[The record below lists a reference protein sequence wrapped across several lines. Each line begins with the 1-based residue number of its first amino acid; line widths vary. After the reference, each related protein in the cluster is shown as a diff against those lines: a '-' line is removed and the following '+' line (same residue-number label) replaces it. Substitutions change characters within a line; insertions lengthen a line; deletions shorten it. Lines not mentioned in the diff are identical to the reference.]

1 MKYIFK
7 NLAAILS
14 VLLVTYSC
22 DKNPDNPIYELDPD
36 AIHGVI
42 LRTISIDNFLLNSSD
57 PNSAFMVTV
66 EEQDNQDGAL
76 MESVDVYLGFRD
88 FTPDNGTTV
97 VSRTFLKTLDASV
110 FTTGPLGLP
119 RASLSVTFGEATAAM
134 GLSTDD
140 YAPGDIYTIE
150 FSVNTT
156 DGRVFDA
163 SSSSNVLTGV
173 YFNSPFKYNAPLTCS
188 PKPGDYSVKMWDV
201 YGDGWQTNDG
211 NAGDGIQV
219 TLNGT
224 DILQVGMCSAYA
236 TSTWLSG
243 TECTDNGDGFGPVTG
258 TVTIPDGTET
268 ASWNFPGDQYGEI
281 KFEIYAPDGS
291 LLFSSG
297 DYGDTGAGLIPVVNC
312 L

>member
-7 NLAAILS
+7 NLAILS

-22 DKNPDNPIYELDPD
+22 DKNPDNVIYDLHPD
-36 AIHGVI
+36 AIHGVV

-66 EEQDNQDGAL
+66 EEQDDQDGAL
-76 MESVDVYLGFRD
+76 MESVDIYLTFRD
-88 FTPDNGTTV
+88 FTPDNGTTT
-97 VSRTFLKTLDASV
+97 VSRSFLKNLDASV
-110 FTTGPLGLP
+110 FSTGPLGLP
-119 RASLSVTFGEATAAM
+119 RASISVTFGEATAAM
-134 GLSTDD
+134 GLSSDD
-140 YAPGDIYTIE
+140 YAPGDIYVIE

-188 PKPGDYSVKMWDV
+188 PVPGVYSVKMWDS

-211 NAGDGIQV
+211 NSGDGIQV

-224 DILQVGMCSAYA
+224 DILEVGMCSNYS
-236 TSTWLSG
+236 TSYWLSG
-243 TECTDNGDGFGPVTG
+243 TECTDNGDGYGPVTG
-258 TVTIPDGTET
+258 TVTIPVGTET
-268 ASWNFPGDQYGEI
+268 ASWNFPGDNWGEI

-297 DYGDTGAGLIPVVNC
+297 DYGDTGAGLVPVVNC